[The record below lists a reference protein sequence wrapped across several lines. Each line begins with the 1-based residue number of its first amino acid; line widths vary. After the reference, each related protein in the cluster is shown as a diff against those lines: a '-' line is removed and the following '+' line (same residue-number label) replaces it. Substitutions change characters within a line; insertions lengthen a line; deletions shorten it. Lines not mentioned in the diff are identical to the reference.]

1 MIEAARMYYHL
12 GPFKRCWPLVT
23 GCREGDDGPVNVLD
37 GCGTETLER
46 CSREDAEPYLDLVQ
60 P

>member
-1 MIEAARMYYHL
+1 MYYHL